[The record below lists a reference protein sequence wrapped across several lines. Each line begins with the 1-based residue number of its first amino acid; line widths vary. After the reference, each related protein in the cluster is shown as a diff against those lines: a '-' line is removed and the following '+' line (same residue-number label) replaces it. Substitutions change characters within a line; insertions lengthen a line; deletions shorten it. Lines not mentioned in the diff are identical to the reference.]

1 MKSNVLKISIIAIML
16 VLVYTTVVSAFSFT
30 PSMTPSS
37 TTVPEATEFTI
48 EVKVSNLDV
57 GDNGIN
63 TMSGVLEY
71 DDTIFEKISTSS
83 IEGLNSWNPTYNAE
97 TGKVTLTKLEFVKQ
111 EEKVFQVTFK
121 TKADVSGKSGEIKLV
136 DIMAANNSSEIN
148 AQDISTTITD
158 GQTSSNYGNTTNTN
172 SAQIPGTT
180 TGDGNQNTNN
190 NTNNP
195 TVTVTPGTTNTNKN
209 TNTNTN
215 TNTNK
220 AANTN
225 TNKAANT
232 NNNSLSSYVNG
243 YNQNSDGEDIPY
255 TGVED
260 TIMYLMIAV
269 MLVAIVSYV
278 KFERVNKEIK

>member
-148 AQDISTTITD
+148 AQDISTTITV

-172 SAQIPGTT
+172 SAQIPPITP
-180 TGDGNQNTNN
+180 GDGNQNTNN

-195 TVTVTPGTTNTNKN
+195 TVTVTPGTTNTNK
-209 TNTNTN
+209 NTNTN

-243 YNQNSDGEDIPY
+243 YNQNSAGEDIPY

>member
-30 PSMTPSS
+30 PSMTTSR
-37 TTVPEATEFTI
+37 TTVAESTEFTI

-71 DDTIFEKISTSS
+71 DDGIFEKISTSS
-83 IEGLNSWNPTYNAE
+83 IDGLNSWNPTYNAE
-97 TGKVTLTKLEFVKQ
+97 TGKITLTKLEFVKQ

-121 TKADVSGKSGEIKLV
+121 TKAGVSGKSGEIKLV

-148 AQDISTTITD
+148 AQDISLTITVGTD
-158 GQTSSNYGNTTNTN
+158 SSNYGNTTNTN
-172 SAQIPGTT
+172 STQTPGVT
-180 TGDGNQNTNN
+180 TGNTAENN
-190 NTNNP
+190 PAGP
-195 TVTVTPGTTNTNKN
+195 TVTVTPGTTNTN
-209 TNTNTN
+209 

-220 AANTN
+220 ANTN
-225 TNKAANT
+225 TNKATNT
-232 NNNSLSSYVNG
+232 NSLSSYVNG
-243 YNQNSDGEDIPY
+243 YNQNAAGEDIPY

-278 KFERVNKEIK
+278 KFERVNKEIR

>member
-16 VLVYTTVVSAFSFT
+16 VFVYTTVVSALSFT
-30 PSMTPSS
+30 PVMTPSS
-37 TTVPEATEFTI
+37 TVVAEATEFTI

-71 DDTIFEKISTSS
+71 EDKVFEKISASS

-97 TGKVTLTKLEFVKQ
+97 TGKITLTKLEFVKE

-121 TKADVSGKSGEIKLV
+121 TKTGISGQTGEIKFV

-148 AQDISTTITD
+148 AQDISTTITI
-158 GQTSSNYGNTTNTN
+158 GTNG
-172 SAQIPGTT
+172 GTT
-180 TGDGNQNTNN
+180 GNATGTNGTGNA
-190 NTNNP
+190 P
-195 TVTVTPGTTNTNKN
+195 SITVTPGTNTNTNKNTNSSITVTPGTYTNAN

-220 AANTN
+220 NTNKSTNTN
-225 TNKAANT
+225 TN
-232 NNNSLSSYVNG
+232 SLGAYVNSI
-243 YNQNSDGEDIPY
+243 NQNTSGDIPY

-269 MLVAIVSYV
+269 MVVAIISYV